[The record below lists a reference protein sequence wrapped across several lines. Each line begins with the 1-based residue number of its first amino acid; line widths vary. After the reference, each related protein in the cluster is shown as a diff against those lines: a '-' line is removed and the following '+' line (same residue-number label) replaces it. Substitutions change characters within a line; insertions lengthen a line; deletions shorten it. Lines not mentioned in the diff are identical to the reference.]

1 MKIKNL
7 SIVALGALVVVFSA
21 CSVTKRHY
29 APGYHVEWHK
39 NYKGTE
45 QVAQV
50 KKEKAT
56 IVATEELVAIQEVA
70 APAVVAEVAAPAV
83 VVTPVAVEEVAV
95 VTPKQNRVIS
105 AIAQKVANVTAEVS
119 SNVTAPVSTE
129 VSIEASN
136 AANGFMPEW
145 YHWVMAIFGFWPT
158 FMLIKGIM
166 DKDINWKKILINWL
180 LYCLCFVPGIIYA
193 IKWMKEEF

>member
-1 MKIKNL
+1 MKIKSL

-56 IVATEELVAIQEVA
+56 VVATEELVAIQEV
-70 APAVVAEVAAPAV
+70 VA
-83 VVTPVAVEEVAV
+83 PVAVEEVAV
-95 VTPKQNRVIS
+95 VTPKQNRVIN
-105 AIAQKVANVTAEVS
+105 AIAKKVANVTAEAVK
-119 SNVTAPVSTE
+119 VAAPASTE

-145 YHWVMAIFGFWPT
+145 YHWAMAILGFWPT

-166 DKDINWKKILINWL
+166 DKDINWKKIIINWL